1 MRVLLFTFAIGLLFS
16 GCKPKITTTITS
28 DDGQTKVTLPS
39 ATTMEAVGNDMQK
52 KAEELKKLAPMKL
65 DDLKAMVPEE
75 VMGMKR
81 SSFEANS
88 MMGFAN
94 ADGEY
99 KKDDTSKI
107 KLTIMDCAGE
117 AGSAFYTMS
126 YWTKMNIQSENEEG
140 YTKTVDFMGG
150 KVVEEHKKNNNTNTL
165 TFTANDRLLVTLHG
179 ENIGLDALKDF
190 ARKLNLKVT

>member
-1 MRVLLFTFAIGLLFS
+1 MRVFISILAIGLLFP
-16 GCKPKITTTITS
+16 GCKPKNTTTITS
-28 DDGQTKVTLPS
+28 DDGKTKVTLPAVS
-39 ATTMEAVGNDMQK
+39 TMETVGNDMQK
-52 KAEELKKLAPMKL
+52 KADELKKLAPMKL

-126 YWTKMNIQSENEEG
+126 YWTKMNIQSENDEG

-150 KVVEEHKKNNNTNTL
+150 KAVEEHKKYNNEYTL

-179 ENIGLDALKDF
+179 ENISLDALKDF
-190 ARKLNLKVT
+190 AKKLNLKAT